1 MISRGKGSEKY
12 PEIRYLTKAIMPV
25 STIAV
30 NLAKRGID
38 YSAGAIFPGGVEGWV
53 RLANETKKGMKLN
66 EVEGRTYDGIISR
79 IKDGWNQIP
88 LKERVYINGVIGRG
102 LFGSAMMVLAAYGL
116 QNGMIKYGGT
126 FEDQK
131 KRKIMGTDGEQ
142 LKAGEWEFFGERM
155 PKAASLFLNHLPEF
169 LALSLV
175 TDNYQINQMGGTGED
190 KFETTIDEIQAR
202 FPFQTIAGAF
212 VPGRRT
218 TTLIDRFTRIPI
230 AAEAA
235 TLLDEKAEFRD
246 KSDFIN
252 RIRGNIG
259 LGFLNATKEQQKDID
274 EIKKELRGL
283 PPGQLTPEFESKVDK
298 IIEIIKNTDYKELE
312 NKKMEEE
319 YLKKIKDSKK
329 Q

>member
-1 MISRGKGSEKY
+1 M
-12 PEIRYLTKAIMPV
+12 A
-25 STIAV
+25 
-30 NLAKRGID
+30 
-38 YSAGAIFPGGVEGWV
+38 
-53 RLANETKKGMKLN
+53 
-66 EVEGRTYDGIISR
+66 
-79 IKDGWNQIP
+79 
-88 LKERVYINGVIGRG
+88 
-102 LFGSAMMVLAAYGL
+102 
-116 QNGMIKYGGT
+116 
-126 FEDQK
+126 
-131 KRKIMGTDGEQ
+131 TDGEQ
-142 LKAGEWEFFGERM
+142 LKAGEWEFFGKRM

-235 TLLDEKAEFRD
+235 TLFDKKAEFRD

-252 RIRGNIG
+252 RIRGNVG

-274 EIKKELRGL
+274 EIKKELKGL
-283 PPGQLTPEFESKVDK
+283 PPGQLTPEFENKIDK

-319 YLKKIKDSKK
+319 YMEKLKNSQKK
-329 Q
+329 